1 MVDRPG
7 LGLAPASMTRFPKRP
22 RVGIDPA
29 FTQSMMTEV
38 ELSSTL
44 YEVASAMQ
52 GRLRELVAE
61 ENHA

>member
-1 MVDRPG
+1 
-7 LGLAPASMTRFPKRP
+7 MTRFPKRP

-52 GRLRELVAE
+52 GCLRELVAE